1 MKKVSIFFLALAA
14 AGSMMFT
21 GCKKEYQTVSLG
33 LELESAPA
41 GSKVEIDTDH
51 NPVLRDGDYVT
62 INGTS
67 YPVSVDATGKYVVE
81 VQSCTTGYFAAYP
94 ASLATS
100 TGFSGT
106 TNQAVH
112 MPRWQVYKFEERAG
126 VRVQDVQLPS
136 GAYIAANDYGK
147 KLKFYNFCSLLEV
160 EWKNTSTSD
169 AYDIIGIEV
178 TVPGAALYG
187 DGTVTLS
194 ETNSTMTLSDVHKN
208 RVNLDITETQRETVA
223 AGGTSS
229 KYYVVL
235 PTFTG
240 QVTVRIQTMKHTQTT
255 LDDQKLKTV
264 TVQTSGSVTMPRNTI
279 VPIHVESTPKEDN
292 SLTGYFSVRGD
303 GQGNDTYK
311 VVFSRGN
318 LQHIGGSE
326 PIWKFADRQYDFFG
340 RQNVNSTGYSLTDT
354 EDLFAWSDESI
365 RDNASISYGRYTYD
379 YWYHQGGW
387 APSNN
392 AGDFFADWGELS
404 ISNDPANT
412 WFTLTSDEWYY
423 LFYRR
428 ANQQGAALRG
438 KAKITGVIGHQATEA
453 YNGNHR
459 TEVYGFVL
467 LPDDWTSEDLPTG
480 LNFTSAADNAGSSAA
495 ENVYS
500 VSDWARL
507 EAAGAMFLPAAG
519 YGAEYS
525 ADSEGDAVEDTYKA
539 GHYWTSDRKGAG
551 YAESYYLAFQY
562 NNYKWY
568 LHVSTG
574 NVGSSESAAP
584 AANYELEW
592 YYLRSVRLVKNAPG
606 YTAADRVWPN
616 ANNSK

>member
-1 MKKVSIFFLALAA
+1 MKKVFIFFLALAA

-41 GSKVEIDTDH
+41 GSKVEIDADY
-51 NPVLRDGDYVT
+51 NPVLRDGDYVNV
-62 INGTS
+62 NGTS
-67 YPVSVDATGKYVVE
+67 YPVSVDDTGKYVVE

-100 TGFSGT
+100 ETGFSGT

-112 MPRWQVYKFEERAG
+112 MPRWQAYKYEVRNG

-136 GAYIAANDYGK
+136 GAYIAANDNGK

-160 EWKNTSTSD
+160 EWKNTSESD

-187 DGTVTLS
+187 DGTVTLNGTS
-194 ETNSTMTLSDVHKN
+194 SSMTLSDVHKN
-208 RVNLDITETQRETVA
+208 RVNLDITASQRETVA

-240 QVTVRIQTMKHTQTT
+240 QVTVRIQTMKHSQTT

-303 GQGNDTYK
+303 GHGNDTYK

-318 LQHIGGSE
+318 LQRIGSSE

-340 RQNVNSTGYSLTDT
+340 TRNLDGYGTEITDN
-354 EDLFAWSDESI
+354 EDLFAWSDESG
-365 RDNASISYGRYTYD
+365 RSNYGRYTYD
-379 YWYHQGGW
+379 DWTDAGGW
-387 APSNN
+387 LPTDAS
-392 AGDFFADWGELS
+392 GDYFRDWGELS
-404 ISNDPANT
+404 ISGDPANT
-412 WFTLTSDEWYY
+412 WFTMTSDEWSY
-423 LFYRR
+423 LFHHRV
-428 ANQQGAALRG
+428 NQQGASLRG
-438 KAKITGVIGHQATEA
+438 KAKITGVNGHPAGGT
-453 YNGNHR
+453 GDI
-459 TEVYGFVL
+459 YGFVL

-480 LNFTSAADNAGSSAA
+480 LNFTSAADNAGSSAF

-500 VSDWARL
+500 VSEWARL

-519 YGAEYS
+519 YGAPYDAE
-525 ADSEGDAVEDTYKA
+525 DGDDGDEILDTYLA
-539 GHYWTSDRKGAG
+539 GQYWTSDRKSGG
-551 YAESYYLAFQY
+551 NYAESYYLAFQY
-562 NNYKWY
+562 NDYQWH
-568 LHVSTG
+568 LMVSG
-574 NVGSSESAAP
+574 GSSVGSSHYN
-584 AANYELEW
+584 ANYDMSW
-592 YYLRSVRLVKNAPG
+592 YYLRSVRLVKHAPG